1 MAESDAART
10 TVVVVTRNRAD
21 VVLPTLRKLL
31 ELKPRPPIIVLDQRS
46 EDDTVARLHELR
58 EEVVQ
63 LRVIRMAN
71 VVPAVARNLGADL
84 ARTEFVAFCDE
95 GVYWACDGLSRAE
108 SLFDT
113 DAQLGV
119 ITAKVLD
126 ASTGTPD
133 DISASMAALQ
143 HSSQTRWP
151 GPQVLC
157 FDTAATVVRTDAYE
171 RVDGFDPLLHVAREE
186 RLLAYDFAAHGW
198 QLCYVDSVCAY
209 RAAPTAHAGHAQERR
224 LALRD
229 ELVVSWLRRP
239 ARECVRATVALLRRC
254 THDRAAFLATLGAFR
269 RLAWTIVERERL
281 PADVEH
287 RIRLEERAAEG
298 RS

>member
-1 MAESDAART
+1 MSG
-10 TVVVVTRNRAD
+10 
-21 VVLPTLRKLL
+21 
-31 ELKPRPPIIVLDQRS
+31 IVGWVDYGR
-46 EDDTVARLHELR
+46 D
-58 EEVVQ
+58 
-63 LRVIRMAN
+63 
-71 VVPAVARNLGADL
+71 
-84 ARTEFVAFCDE
+84 
-95 GVYWACDGLSRAE
+95 
-108 SLFDT
+108 
-113 DAQLGV
+113 
-119 ITAKVLD
+119 
-126 ASTGTPD
+126 
-133 DISASMAALQ
+133 
-143 HSSQTRWP
+143 
-151 GPQVLC
+151 
-157 FDTAATVVRTDAYE
+157 VRTQGAVLRSMVGTLATRGPDAE
-171 RVDGFDPLLHVAREE
+171 RVWLGQHAGLGPLLHVAREE